1 MKAANAKK
9 RTPRKRDP
17 EIMAIVA
24 ANIRRFREE
33 KGWTQETLRELVKWD
48 SKTMVSQLENR
59 QTGVGPQ
66 TLRKLAKAFGK
77 DPSEFFQKTPSAGPQ
92 EARNMVQT
100 TLEDLGEGEDGRS
113 ASGQPLQPVSL
124 YKETAFSLASLVREP
139 SETYGAHKKILLPK
153 WPAGREKHDLLWA
166 YVDEEPSIPHLELG
180 DVICI
185 DRDDQ
190 PDLTKTSPDGVY
202 AVRLET
208 GVRLCR
214 LEMRGHLLALHD
226 VYKKYVSGEVI
237 DPEEPITLD
246 LRAHPSAIIGRVLW
260 VLKPL

>member
-1 MKAANAKK
+1 M
-9 RTPRKRDP
+9 R
-17 EIMAIVA
+17 
-24 ANIRRFREE
+24 
-33 KGWTQETLRELVKWD
+33 VKWD

-66 TLRKLAKAFGK
+66 TLRKLAIAFGK
-77 DPSEFFQKTPSAGPQ
+77 DPSEFFQRASSASPH

-100 TLEDLGEGEDGRS
+100 TLAELGGEEDHRTED
-113 ASGQPLQPVSL
+113 GQPLQPVSIE
-124 YKETAFSLASLVREP
+124 YESVFPFTSLVRESP
-139 SETYGAHKKILLPK
+139 AIYGEHKKILLPK